1 MMKMATRLKRA
12 IMKRL
17 ATRANFIQTII
28 DQKYEIALLKEQLEI
43 TCKQYKK
50 SQKIIKKQNKLI
62 KKLLN
67 K

>member
-1 MMKMATRLKRA
+1 MIKMVSKLKRA
-12 IMKRL
+12 ITKRL

-28 DQKYEIALLKEQLEI
+28 DQKYEIALLKEQLKI
-43 TCKQYKK
+43 TCRQYKK
-50 SQKIIKKQNKLI
+50 SQKIRKKQNKLI